1 MKNILI
7 LFAMTVSMFASA
19 QGVVHVDTI
28 QVPVKDQNYVKAL
41 YSDSLSSSFLIVIP
55 KEVKQ
60 HYHAHHTEQIVVISG
75 EADMILGSQLIH
87 IKAGDVIFI
96 PKNTMHSVTVT
107 SLEPLKVVSIQAPF
121 FDGTD
126 RIMIG
131 K

>member
-1 MKNILI
+1 MKKILI
-7 LFAMTVSMFASA
+7 LFLMTASIVASA
-19 QGVVHVDTI
+19 QGVTHTDTI
-28 QVPVKDQNYVKAL
+28 KAPVSDQNYVQAL

-55 KEVKQ
+55 KEVKA

-75 EADMILGSQLIH
+75 EADLILGSQVIH

-96 PKNTMHSVTVT
+96 PKNTQHSLTVT
-107 SLEPLKVVSIQAPF
+107 SLQPLRVVSIQAPI

-126 RIMIG
+126 RVTIG

>member
-1 MKNILI
+1 MKKILI
-7 LFAMTVSMFASA
+7 LLLMVVSIAASA
-19 QGVVHVDTI
+19 QGVTDTDTI
-28 QVPVKDQNYVKAL
+28 KAPAGDQNYVQSL

-55 KEVKQ
+55 KEVKA
-60 HYHAHHTEQIVVISG
+60 HYHAHHTEQIVVVSG
-75 EADMILGSQLIH
+75 EADMILGSQVIH

-107 SLEPLKVVSIQAPF
+107 SLEPLRVVSVQAPF

-126 RIMIG
+126 RVIIG